1 MYAEAKFE
9 NPGKVFHY
17 VGKYIKEV
25 KYMIAEKVSIEK
37 MLKKFWAIQECM
49 DTAVHN
55 ILNGKEPDDEYLE
68 RFDFGGFGI
77 RHCGTEKINYLHV
90 VKLGTEPL
98 KVLPQHASSM
108 GYTFAWYGDENA
120 RGAFMNKEDV
130 LEFAEIYGEFV
141 LNFLTN
147 L

>member
-1 MYAEAKFE
+1 
-9 NPGKVFHY
+9 
-17 VGKYIKEV
+17 
-25 KYMIAEKVSIEK
+25 MITVEVSIEK

-55 ILNGKEPDDEYLE
+55 ILSGKEPDDEYLE
-68 RFDFGGFGI
+68 RFDFSGFGI
-77 RHCGTEKINYLHV
+77 RHCGTEQIKYLHI

-98 KVLPQHASSM
+98 RVLPQHAADT
-108 GYTFAWYGDENA
+108 GLTFVWYGDRNA
-120 RGAFMNKEDV
+120 RGAFMSKEDV